1 MSSIAISVVVFV
13 CVFGGA
19 LFGMFLGGVLPKS
32 HLDDASKDVVKLSM
46 GLLATLT
53 ALVLGLLIASAKSS
67 FDAQTADVTEIS
79 AKVVLLDR
87 VLADYGPEARE
98 TREVLRGIVV
108 RSLDQLWPQE
118 RSGPSEP
125 AAPAT
130 ARSADLYQ
138 RVQALSPKDNTQRS
152 LQAQAANMV
161 LSLGEIRWLMYAQSA
176 NSISKPMLAVLVF
189 WLTMIFISFG
199 LSAPPN
205 ATVTSTLLV
214 CGLSVAGAIF
224 LILALYAP
232 YGGLIAISSA
242 PLRNT
247 LGQLGH

>member
-1 MSSIAISVVVFV
+1 MSSIAISLIVFV

-19 LFGMFLGGVLPKS
+19 LFGMFLRGVLPKS
-32 HLDDASKDVVKLSM
+32 HLEDASKGVVQLSM

-53 ALVLGLLIASAKSS
+53 ALVLGLLIASAKGS
-67 FDAQTADVTEIS
+67 FDAQTADVAEMS

-87 VLADYGPEARE
+87 VLANYGPEAKEARA
-98 TREVLRGIVV
+98 VLQAIVV
-108 RSLDQLWPQE
+108 RSLDRLWPQE
-118 RSGPSEP
+118 AAGASEP
-125 AAPAT
+125 PAPAPG
-130 ARSADLYQ
+130 SDVLLYQ
-138 RVQALSPKDNTQRS
+138 SIQALSPKDNEQRS
-152 LQAQAANMV
+152 LQAQATSML

-205 ATVTSTLLV
+205 ATVTSALLV
-214 CGLSVAGAIF
+214 CGLSVSGAIF
-224 LILALYAP
+224 LILELYAP

-242 PLRNT
+242 PLRNALAQ
-247 LGQLGH
+247 LGQ

>member
-87 VLADYGPEARE
+87 VLADYE
-98 TREVLRGIVV
+98 
-108 RSLDQLWPQE
+108 D
-118 RSGPSEP
+118 
-125 AAPAT
+125 
-130 ARSADLYQ
+130 
-138 RVQALSPKDNTQRS
+138 
-152 LQAQAANMV
+152 
-161 LSLGEIRWLMYAQSA
+161 
-176 NSISKPMLAVLVF
+176 
-189 WLTMIFISFG
+189 
-199 LSAPPN
+199 
-205 ATVTSTLLV
+205 
-214 CGLSVAGAIF
+214 
-224 LILALYAP
+224 
-232 YGGLIAISSA
+232 LIAQRQAVDLAEQVMELRLASGKFPSPDAMKTLSRNKTGAFVSSA
-242 PLRNT
+242 VET
-247 LGQLGH
+247 KY